1 MDEDLKIVIA
11 SQLEADEEGSAQRI
25 AAQLP
30 NIAKLI
36 NAKSSIKV
44 GIELDERGVQS
55 QVQGISKQIG
65 QITRGRNIVM
75 NVDIGT
81 DKVNEM
87 VQRLRDLKVPDSAI
101 KTFRKNIEDTK
112 MSVTDIV
119 TSFDAMQQSVTAVI
133 TGVNKAG
140 DVIRQTQGVKLIS
153 DENGE
158 IIAELSKDVVVYE
171 QHIEKLAQAEA
182 KRAEKEKKDND
193 ARIAFLEKQKQAL
206 VDIQANYTGFTSTKP
221 IMETEHLT
229 TLTEKYNAVENE
241 ITKLM
246 STTGKLGKTQQ
257 TTVQNMIAELKRLA
271 TGYQNVEY
279 VATKLRT
286 KTVKEVKNDE
296 LQKLTEYE
304 AKLES
309 TGLLTDDFKSKIGAL
324 RTQLDNAF
332 DKTSLVAYLDAFDR
346 LDGEVGSL
354 KAKLATD
361 SKANGYAD
369 SMDYIGSKIDLVEA
383 KFQALSQQ
391 PEELGARVANL
402 RELFAQFN
410 DTADNS
416 EKIRIFEELQRQL
429 SLCDGQ
435 INNINKQ
442 GRLSLIDPNLDT
454 NLQKARSDLET
465 IGRQW
470 SALKYDKGLNQQFDI
485 LRSGLNEIKDPIALK
500 NWRTEFNAFKS
511 EVKAAGK
518 NVMSLGD
525 ILKNNLSKVL
535 QWVSATTMLFRAI
548 RLLKSACKTI
558 IELDTAMVDL
568 RKVTG
573 ETEASYRKF
582 YYTANET
589 AKSLGV
595 TTQALIAQTA
605 EWARLGYTLKDAE
618 KMAENSAIFTAIS
631 PELNMEES
639 TDGLISIMKAFG
651 YEADYML
658 DGVISKINKIGN
670 EMAVSNKDLVE
681 VMTRSS
687 AAMSAANNSFEET
700 IALATAATEITRDAS
715 SVGNA
720 LKTVSMRIRA
730 IDEETEEFSSDLTEI
745 TGKVADLTKVAS
757 NGNKGISLFEPGDP
771 NTYRSTYDILKDIS
785 KIWKELTDKNR
796 ADLLEVLFGKRQ
808 GQVGSAILSNF
819 VSAEKAIEKMADAN
833 GNAMKEME
841 KVYDSLEYKLN
852 QLKETWVGVSQ
863 NLVDDRAL
871 KVAVDGL
878 TALSNIVDFLTEHL
892 GLLGTVG
899 IVAAVGYL
907 TKFRSA
913 INGVQTTIDP
923 VVKTLNGMTFDKSIG
938 SLLDYASV
946 LSSLDPI
953 QQKLAMS
960 LAGLNAEQQ
969 EQILTIM
976 SAVAATREY
985 NVATLE
991 QTLNMKAGTLVKIL
1005 NVSATDKVTIE
1016 TLKAAVANKKL
1027 LDEQFKQILMTQWQV
1042 AANNQASGSFAG
1054 LSTSLTS
1061 AGQAAGVA
1069 WKSLG
1074 IFSKIGL
1081 IVSVATTVI
1090 GVIGSISTAIK
1101 NHIEQSKKK
1110 IKELEDQ
1117 YKNLQSTISNIA
1129 NTFRNLQKSSEDI
1142 IPKFTQLAKGV
1153 DKFGKNVSL
1162 TDEEYAEFLELN
1174 NRIAEMFPEINL
1186 GMDSNGNAMLALS
1199 YGADT
1204 LTDSLLALV
1213 EAERAAANAEI
1224 AKTMPDIL
1232 ENIQETDKEY
1242 EKQISSLRK
1251 IQKEY
1256 KDVFD
1261 DIINQ
1266 SLPTSVGRFS
1276 TLEAGSAAVEK
1287 FISKAQELGM
1297 HGDVLVDDNWT
1308 TNNGYVFS
1316 VKWNYDM
1323 LDVDYIESQYK
1334 IALER
1339 YEKQINDFETRMQAK
1354 WGQLNPVVNSWLQ
1367 TDFMFQDLNDQM
1379 QEIAKTMVSGLDF
1392 SQLGLTTQDD
1402 IQAYIDDNIVEPLF
1416 LAAPTVKEAFAQII
1430 DWKEQLASGKIS
1442 QEDFTKYVKDAFN
1455 GIFVSMNPDAI
1466 DNFKQIFVNAFND
1479 MGIAGSNFDVVLDS
1493 LISEWANGLPTLTD
1507 GLNQLTY
1514 DVERFYK
1521 QSGTIKD
1528 GIASIKKAFDELNED
1543 GDVSYSALTDIR
1555 EKFADI
1561 PGIDEF
1567 ISKLAKAKGNTEAVT
1582 QAMSDMIY
1590 ALVQSKYATA
1600 DLAEADENVVA
1611 TMLDE
1616 AGVANSVEYA
1626 HYIITEAKIKNK
1638 AASYDL
1644 INATNDTLAPL
1655 LDEIKLLLG
1664 EGDAAQYAEQYLSA
1678 LRMEKILSNDTTL
1691 DETDSVEQLIEIAAG
1706 AGASA
1711 ESLREYIRLK
1721 KLVDKGTVAGF
1732 HAIEDGSYENAKFNA
1747 VNEANRIIAEIKGS
1761 LKNAFTGG
1769 SYFDFKPTDSKKT
1782 KKEVEEYLATID
1794 RFREAQEQLRRAEEK
1809 REKIESNLENSGSLE
1824 ERIRLRK
1831 ELIQAYKDEQAALHN
1846 LNEQRDAA
1854 IKEDV
1859 SKLTQRGFE
1868 IEYDPDNNQFW
1879 VKNLERI
1886 NSLTAKSKGKYDT
1899 LQEAT
1904 NAYRKETEELIKT
1917 LEEWNEKNR
1926 DGSNQWV
1933 EDELAKI
1940 AKIIEG
1946 YEDIT
1951 KAYENEIAI
1960 RDKWVSDAAEKK
1972 DTAALEK
1979 STREIV
1985 DYYKQMQQNIHE
1997 EANYYRSL
2005 GYSEDSDE
2013 VTALKTL
2020 WWDYAESIKDAKNNV
2035 IDYLTGLVEA
2045 SNDAVD
2051 EIQGVY
2057 DTFHKAADEYAQ
2069 SGGYI
2074 TVDTFQE
2081 ILALGPQYLQLLTDE
2096 NGALVMEEE
2105 AIQKIIAARVEQL
2118 ALENAMTYVER
2129 LRLAANGDSLESL
2142 NDLLYVTEE
2151 NTDATWGFV
2160 KAKLALMKAKG
2171 ELNTEQYEAALHNIE
2186 AMRVGAVNAIEGITK
2201 SVEGAGDLMKYVMDM
2216 MKSHIE
2222 QEIEEIERMKDEFA
2236 ELIDLRKKALDAAKD
2251 EADYQKDIAAKTK
2264 EMAKLQ
2270 ARIDALSLDDSRE
2283 AQAERAKLLEEM
2295 NGLQEDLNEK
2305 QADHAIDQQKE
2316 ALDKMQ
2322 KDYEET
2328 QDARIKD
2335 LEDSIS
2341 SEQKLYD
2348 MAVNHI
2354 KSNWGS
2360 LLDELT
2366 NWNYQFGSDLTVEIE
2381 SAWDKAIQ
2389 AAQNYFSYV
2398 SGNDV
2403 TGKDYVK
2410 YYESTNQG
2418 GSGSTG
2424 SGGGN
2429 KNYTV
2434 ADTKKTQD
2442 YSDLDMVHAIVA
2454 RMKEYAAAWKP
2465 GDPTGEHSKAADEAA
2480 RLPQY
2485 GVQAEFKNGSGVWE
2499 IKEDKFNPKNKGK
2512 NLYSVYHTGGIVG
2525 GGEIKANEKFALLKD
2540 KEWVLSEEMVDN
2552 LSKQMERIN
2561 VLSEAF
2567 HELPQYERSAVLPEL
2582 IKAGGSSTVN
2592 NVTNNS
2598 RPVEIHIGDTVI
2610 HGRADAG
2617 TVAAHQK
2624 ISREQVNEIAR
2635 MIGVRL

>member
-81 DKVNEM
+81 DKVDEM
-87 VQRLRDLKVPDSAI
+87 TQRLKELKVPDSAI

-140 DVIRQTQGVKLIS
+140 DVIRQTQGVKLVS

-158 IIAELSKDVVVYE
+158 IMAELSKDVVVYE
-171 QHIEKLAQAEA
+171 QHIEKLAQTEA
-182 KRAEKEKKDND
+182 KRAEKEKRDND

-206 VDIQANYTGFTSTKP
+206 ADIQANYTGFTSTKP
-221 IMETEHLT
+221 ITEAEHLT

-246 STTGKLGKTQQ
+246 LTTGKLGKAQQ

-271 TGYQNVEY
+271 NGYQNVEY

-324 RTQLDNAF
+324 RTQLDDAF

-346 LDGEVGSL
+346 LDGEVGLL

-369 SMDYIGSKIDLVEA
+369 SMDFIGSKIDLVEA

-391 PEELGARVANL
+391 PERLGARVANL

-416 EKIRIFEELQRQL
+416 EKIRIFEELQNQL

-442 GRLSLIDPNLDT
+442 GGLSLIDPNLDT

-485 LRSGLNEIKDPIALK
+485 LRAGLNEIKDPVALK
-500 NWRTEFNAFKS
+500 SWRTEFNAFKS

-568 RKVTG
+568 RKVTD

-863 NLVDDRAL
+863 NLADDRAL

-892 GLLGTVG
+892 GLLGTIG
-899 IVAAVGYL
+899 VAGTVLGFMKLKQSVDATNAAIQPALQSLAGVNYEKNAV
-907 TKFRSA
+907 S
-913 INGVQTTIDP
+913 
-923 VVKTLNGMTFDKSIG
+923 VVK
-938 SLLDYASV
+938 YASA

-953 QQKLAMS
+953 QQSLVMS
-960 LAGLNAEQQ
+960 TKGLNAEQQ
-969 EQILTIM
+969 KQVLNMMAAITAIQQMTVEEFHQATGAELNAAAGSMMTAELIRAALANGTLTE
-976 SAVAATREY
+976 AALA
-985 NVATLE
+985 NVVATKT
-991 QTLNMKAGTLVKIL
+991 QTAAMAGLGVTAKTTTATVKAAGAAMMATPMGWITFLISVIPLAVTGISKLYDWLVVTAEEAYESAEEMRSSYEEVEKEIEDLNGELQTSKTRISELQKLSDNGTITLVEQEELERLKQSNAEL
-1005 NVSATDKVTIE
+1005 E
-1016 TLKAAVANKKL
+1016 TTLARKREIAALDAAEANKEYVNSYNKTTQSSNQQDVLLAESDAIWKANKDL
-1027 LDEQFKQILMTQWQV
+1027 LDRYQKYLAFPTEGIISDEELQRASELYNRLEEI
-1042 AANNQASGSFAG
+1042 NQAISSGFYHGELLNEELSVSEAVEQRVNTYNELDQLQKSGVELSQAQKDLLESSRDDLRNMAENLDTNFLQKYIGEDANTEEWQRLLDLINKTIYATEYYNEKLNELPRSCYQTMERLGKEAG
-1054 LSTSLTS
+1054 LSAEKVNELAKQYPELTNWMNESGKTAEDVAAHFNALSVAEEDVGDQTGKTATALTDAITKLEALSGNVDTISKALGEFADDGIVSIDTLNGMSDELKNLSTFEEFANTLSNSASTMDEVQEACNRLAEEYINTSNILDGVNEETAQVIEGHLSEMGVINAHEIVQARLNAVKLEALLASQNLTDAEWDS
-1061 AGQAAGVA
+1061 VEVQNTLTGSTEATIIALQQLRTAEYNAELANTDFSKASQTTIEDLLTQAKAAGVA
-1069 WKSLG
+1069 TEYINAL
-1074 IFSKIGL
+1074 SKALAFKKRFEEGK
-1081 IVSVATTVI
+1081 ATPYEV
-1090 GVIGSISTAIK
+1090 
-1101 NHIEQSKKK
+1101 NHYEEILEGYKKQA
-1110 IKELEDQ
+1110 EA
-1117 YKNLQSTISNIA
+1117 NIA
-1129 NTFRNLQKSSEDI
+1129 DINVTIPRVQVARPKS
-1142 IPKFTQLAKGV
+1142 
-1153 DKFGKNVSL
+1153 
-1162 TDEEYAEFLELN
+1162 
-1174 NRIAEMFPEINL
+1174 
-1186 GMDSNGNAMLALS
+1186 
-1199 YGADT
+1199 
-1204 LTDSLLALV
+1204 
-1213 EAERAAANAEI
+1213 
-1224 AKTMPDIL
+1224 
-1232 ENIQETDKEY
+1232 
-1242 EKQISSLRK
+1242 
-1251 IQKEY
+1251 
-1256 KDVFD
+1256 
-1261 DIINQ
+1261 
-1266 SLPTSVGRFS
+1266 
-1276 TLEAGSAAVEK
+1276 GSG
-1287 FISKAQELGM
+1287 SK
-1297 HGDVLVDDNWT
+1297 
-1308 TNNGYVFS
+1308 S
-1316 VKWNYDM
+1316 
-1323 LDVDYIESQYK
+1323 
-1334 IALER
+1334 
-1339 YEKQINDFETRMQAK
+1339 
-1354 WGQLNPVVNSWLQ
+1354 
-1367 TDFMFQDLNDQM
+1367 
-1379 QEIAKTMVSGLDF
+1379 
-1392 SQLGLTTQDD
+1392 
-1402 IQAYIDDNIVEPLF
+1402 
-1416 LAAPTVKEAFAQII
+1416 
-1430 DWKEQLASGKIS
+1430 
-1442 QEDFTKYVKDAFN
+1442 
-1455 GIFVSMNPDAI
+1455 
-1466 DNFKQIFVNAFND
+1466 
-1479 MGIAGSNFDVVLDS
+1479 
-1493 LISEWANGLPTLTD
+1493 
-1507 GLNQLTY
+1507 
-1514 DVERFYK
+1514 
-1521 QSGTIKD
+1521 
-1528 GIASIKKAFDELNED
+1528 
-1543 GDVSYSALTDIR
+1543 
-1555 EKFADI
+1555 
-1561 PGIDEF
+1561 
-1567 ISKLAKAKGNTEAVT
+1567 
-1582 QAMSDMIY
+1582 
-1590 ALVQSKYATA
+1590 
-1600 DLAEADENVVA
+1600 
-1611 TMLDE
+1611 
-1616 AGVANSVEYA
+1616 
-1626 HYIITEAKIKNK
+1626 
-1638 AASYDL
+1638 
-1644 INATNDTLAPL
+1644 
-1655 LDEIKLLLG
+1655 
-1664 EGDAAQYAEQYLSA
+1664 
-1678 LRMEKILSNDTTL
+1678 
-1691 DETDSVEQLIEIAAG
+1691 
-1706 AGASA
+1706 
-1711 ESLREYIRLK
+1711 
-1721 KLVDKGTVAGF
+1721 
-1732 HAIEDGSYENAKFNA
+1732 
-1747 VNEANRIIAEIKGS
+1747 
-1761 LKNAFTGG
+1761 
-1769 SYFDFKPTDSKKT
+1769 

-1809 REKIESNLENSGSLE
+1809 REKIESSLENSGSLE

-1960 RDKWVSDAAEKK
+1960 RDKWVSNAAEKK
-1972 DTAALEK
+1972 DTAALEQ

-1985 DYYKQMQQNIHE
+1985 GYYQQMQQNIHE
-1997 EANYYRSL
+1997 EANYYRSR

-2105 AIQKIIAARVEQL
+2105 AIQNIIAARVEQL

-2216 MKSHIE
+2216 MKSHVE
-2222 QEIEEIERMKDEFA
+2222 QEIEGIERMKDEFA
-2236 ELIDLRKKALDAAKD
+2236 ELIDLRKQALDAAKD

-2328 QDARIKD
+2328 QDARIKN

-2348 MAVNHI
+2348 MAVAHI

-2366 NWNYQFGSDLTVEIE
+2366 DWNYQFGSDLTMEIE

-2418 GSGSTG
+2418 GSGSSG
-2424 SGGGN
+2424 SSGGN

-2561 VLSEAF
+2561 TLSEAF
-2567 HELPQYERSAVLPEL
+2567 HELPQYERLAVLPEL

>member
-81 DKVNEM
+81 DKVDEM
-87 VQRLRDLKVPDSAI
+87 AQRLKELKVPDSAI

-140 DVIRQTQGVKLIS
+140 DVIRQTQGVKLVS

-158 IIAELSKDVVVYE
+158 IMAELSKDVVVYE
-171 QHIEKLAQAEA
+171 QHIEKLAQTEA
-182 KRAEKEKKDND
+182 KRAEKEKRDND
-193 ARIAFLEKQKQAL
+193 ARIAFLEEQKQAL
-206 VDIQANYTGFTSTKP
+206 ADIQAIYTGSTSVKP
-221 IMETEHLT
+221 IKDDGHLSDLSAKYQEIENRIT
-229 TLTEKYNAVENE
+229 NLTA
-241 ITKLM
+241 
-246 STTGKLGKTQQ
+246 TTGALDKVQR
-257 TTVQNMIAELKRLA
+257 TTIEGAISELKRLVKE
-271 TGYQNVEY
+271 YQNVEY
-279 VATKLRT
+279 VATSLRT
-286 KTVKEVKNDE
+286 KSVAEVNNDKKHE
-296 LQKLTEYE
+296 LEQYE
-304 AKLES
+304 LRLKSL
-309 TGLLTDDFKSKIGAL
+309 GLLTEDFQTKIEGL
-324 RTQLDNAF
+324 RTQLSTAF
-332 DKTSLVAYLDAFDR
+332 SRDSLVAYLDSFDR
-346 LDGEVGSL
+346 LSGEVDAFKEKMDIS
-354 KAKLATD
+354 ALAEKNT
-361 SKANGYAD
+361 AD
-369 SMDYIGSKIDLVEA
+369 MGRIETSIDLLNM
-383 KFQALSQQ
+383 KFDTLSSA
-391 PEELGARVANL
+391 PEELGKRITNL
-402 RELFAQFN
+402 RVLFQQFFATDDAAQKNQIFKQLNDELSTCKGHVN
-410 DTADNS
+410 DL
-416 EKIRIFEELQRQL
+416 IQM
-429 SLCDGQ
+429 
-435 INNINKQ
+435 
-442 GRLSLIDPNLDT
+442 GRMTLIDPNLDT
-454 NLQKARSDLET
+454 NLQKAKADLET
-465 IGRQW
+465 VGRQW
-470 SALKYDKGLNQQFDI
+470 SALKKDEGLNHQFDI

-568 RKVTG
+568 RKVTD

-863 NLVDDRAL
+863 NLADDRAL

-892 GLLGTVG
+892 GLLGTIG
-899 IVAAVGYL
+899 VAGTVLGFMKLKQSVDATNAAIQPALQSLAGVNYEKNAV
-907 TKFRSA
+907 S
-913 INGVQTTIDP
+913 
-923 VVKTLNGMTFDKSIG
+923 VVK
-938 SLLDYASV
+938 YASA

-953 QQKLAMS
+953 QQSLVMS
-960 LAGLNAEQQ
+960 TKGLNAEQQ
-969 EQILTIM
+969 KQVLNMMAAITAIQQMTVEEFHQATGAELNAAAGSMMTAELIRAALANGTLTE
-976 SAVAATREY
+976 AALA
-985 NVATLE
+985 NVVATKT
-991 QTLNMKAGTLVKIL
+991 QTAAMAGLGVTAKTTTATVKAAGAAMMATPMGWITFLISVIPLAVTGISKLYDWLVVTAEEAYESAEEMRSSYEEVEKEIEDLNGELQTSKTRISELQKLSDNGTITLVEQEELERLKRSNAEL
-1005 NVSATDKVTIE
+1005 E
-1016 TLKAAVANKKL
+1016 TTLARKKEIAALDAAEANKEYVNSYNKTTQDSNQQDVLLAESDVIWESNKDLLNRYQEYLAFPTEGIISDEELQRASELSNRLEEINQAISSGFYQGELLNEELSVSEAVEQRVNTYNELAQLQESGVELSQAQKDLLESSRADLRNMAEKLDTDFLQKYIGEDANTEEWQRL
-1027 LDEQFKQILMTQWQV
+1027 LDLINKTIY
-1042 AANNQASGSFAG
+1042 ASEYFNERLNELPKSCYQTMERLGKEAG
-1054 LSTSLTS
+1054 LS
-1061 AGQAAGVA
+1061 AEKV
-1069 WKSLG
+1069 
-1074 IFSKIGL
+1074 
-1081 IVSVATTVI
+1081 
-1090 GVIGSISTAIK
+1090 
-1101 NHIEQSKKK
+1101 NE
-1110 IKELEDQ
+1110 
-1117 YKNLQSTISNIA
+1117 
-1129 NTFRNLQKSSEDI
+1129 
-1142 IPKFTQLAKGV
+1142 LAKQYPELTNWMNES
-1153 DKFGKNVSL
+1153 GK
-1162 TDEEYAEFLELN
+1162 TAEDVAAHFNALS
-1174 NRIAEMFPEINL
+1174 IAE
-1186 GMDSNGNAMLALS
+1186 GNASDSTSQLS
-1199 YGADT
+1199 Y
-1204 LTDSLLALV
+1204 
-1213 EAERAAANAEI
+1213 
-1224 AKTMPDIL
+1224 
-1232 ENIQETDKEY
+1232 
-1242 EKQISSLRK
+1242 
-1251 IQKEY
+1251 
-1256 KDVFD
+1256 
-1261 DIINQ
+1261 
-1266 SLPTSVGRFS
+1266 
-1276 TLEAGSAAVEK
+1276 
-1287 FISKAQELGM
+1287 
-1297 HGDVLVDDNWT
+1297 
-1308 TNNGYVFS
+1308 
-1316 VKWNYDM
+1316 
-1323 LDVDYIESQYK
+1323 
-1334 IALER
+1334 
-1339 YEKQINDFETRMQAK
+1339 
-1354 WGQLNPVVNSWLQ
+1354 
-1367 TDFMFQDLNDQM
+1367 
-1379 QEIAKTMVSGLDF
+1379 
-1392 SQLGLTTQDD
+1392 
-1402 IQAYIDDNIVEPLF
+1402 
-1416 LAAPTVKEAFAQII
+1416 
-1430 DWKEQLASGKIS
+1430 
-1442 QEDFTKYVKDAFN
+1442 DA
-1455 GIFVSMNPDAI
+1455 
-1466 DNFKQIFVNAFND
+1466 
-1479 MGIAGSNFDVVLDS
+1479 
-1493 LISEWANGLPTLTD
+1493 
-1507 GLNQLTY
+1507 
-1514 DVERFYK
+1514 ERFYK
-1521 QSGTIKD
+1521 QSDTIKD
-1528 GIASIKKAFDELNED
+1528 SISAIKKAFDELNED

-1567 ISKLAKAKGNTEAVT
+1567 IGKLAKAKGNTEAVT

-1721 KLVDKGTVAGF
+1721 KLVDRGTVAGF

-1985 DYYKQMQQNIHE
+1985 GYYKQMQQNIHE

-2105 AIQKIIAARVEQL
+2105 TIQKIIAARVEQL

-2222 QEIEEIERMKDEFA
+2222 QEIEGIERMKDEFA

-2366 NWNYQFGSDLTVEIE
+2366 DWNYQFGSDLTVEIE

-2418 GSGSTG
+2418 SSGGSG

-2499 IKEDKFNPKNKGK
+2499 IKDDKFNPKNKGK

-2525 GGEIKANEKFALLKD
+2525 GGEIKANEKFTLLKD

-2561 VLSEAF
+2561 TLSEAF

-2610 HGRADAG
+2610 HGRADNS
-2617 TVAAHQK
+2617 TVAQHQK
-2624 ISREQVNEIAR
+2624 VTLDMVNEIAR
-2635 MIGVRL
+2635 ILRIR

>member
-81 DKVNEM
+81 DKVDEM
-87 VQRLRDLKVPDSAI
+87 AQRLKELKVPDSAI

-140 DVIRQTQGVKLIS
+140 DVIRQTQGVKLVS

-158 IIAELSKDVVVYE
+158 IMAELSKDVVVYE
-171 QHIEKLAQAEA
+171 QHIEKLAQTEA
-182 KRAEKEKKDND
+182 KRAEKEKRDND
-193 ARIAFLEKQKQAL
+193 ARIAFLEEQKQAL
-206 VDIQANYTGFTSTKP
+206 ADIQAIYTGSTSVKP
-221 IMETEHLT
+221 IKDDGHLSDLSAKYQEIENRIT
-229 TLTEKYNAVENE
+229 NLTA
-241 ITKLM
+241 
-246 STTGKLGKTQQ
+246 TTGALDKVQR
-257 TTVQNMIAELKRLA
+257 TTIEGAISELKRLVKE
-271 TGYQNVEY
+271 YQNVEY
-279 VATKLRT
+279 VATSLRT
-286 KTVKEVKNDE
+286 KSVAEVNNDKKHE
-296 LQKLTEYE
+296 LEQYE
-304 AKLES
+304 LRLKSL
-309 TGLLTDDFKSKIGAL
+309 GLLTEDFQTKIEGL
-324 RTQLDNAF
+324 RTQLSTAF
-332 DKTSLVAYLDAFDR
+332 SRDSLVAYLDSFDR
-346 LDGEVGSL
+346 LSGEVDAFKEKMDIS
-354 KAKLATD
+354 ALAEKNT
-361 SKANGYAD
+361 AD
-369 SMDYIGSKIDLVEA
+369 MGRIETSIDLLNM
-383 KFQALSQQ
+383 KFDTLSSA
-391 PEELGARVANL
+391 PEELGKRITNL
-402 RELFAQFN
+402 RVLFQQFFATDDAAQKNQIFKQLNDELSTCKGHVN
-410 DTADNS
+410 DL
-416 EKIRIFEELQRQL
+416 IQM
-429 SLCDGQ
+429 
-435 INNINKQ
+435 
-442 GRLSLIDPNLDT
+442 GRMTLIDPNLDT
-454 NLQKARSDLET
+454 NLQKAKADLET
-465 IGRQW
+465 VGRQW
-470 SALKYDKGLNQQFDI
+470 SALKKDEGLNHQFDI

-568 RKVTG
+568 RKVTD

-863 NLVDDRAL
+863 NLADDRAL

-892 GLLGTVG
+892 GLLGTIG
-899 IVAAVGYL
+899 VAGTVLGFMKLKQSVDATNAAIQPALQSLAGVNYEKNAV
-907 TKFRSA
+907 S
-913 INGVQTTIDP
+913 
-923 VVKTLNGMTFDKSIG
+923 VVK
-938 SLLDYASV
+938 YASA

-953 QQKLAMS
+953 QQSLVMS
-960 LAGLNAEQQ
+960 TKGLNAEQQ
-969 EQILTIM
+969 KQVLNMMAAITAIQQMTVEEFHQATGAELNAAAGSMMTAELIRAALANGTLTE
-976 SAVAATREY
+976 AALA
-985 NVATLE
+985 NVVATKT
-991 QTLNMKAGTLVKIL
+991 QTAAMAGLGVTAKTTTATVKAAGAAMMATPMGWITFLISVIPLAVTGISKLYDWLVVTAEEAYESAEEMRSSYEEVEKEIEDLNGELQTSKTRISELQKLSDNGTITLVEQEELERLKRSNAEL
-1005 NVSATDKVTIE
+1005 E
-1016 TLKAAVANKKL
+1016 TTLARKKEIAALDAAEANKEYVNSYNKTTQDSNQQDVLLAESDVIWESNKDLLNRYQEYLAFPTEGIISDEELQRASELSNRLEEINQAISSGFYQGELLNEELSVSEAVEQRVNTYNELAQLQESGVELSQAQKDLLESSRADLRNMAEKLDTDFLQKYIGEDANTEEWQRL
-1027 LDEQFKQILMTQWQV
+1027 LDLINKTIY
-1042 AANNQASGSFAG
+1042 ASEYFNERLNELPKSCYQTMERLGKEAG
-1054 LSTSLTS
+1054 LS
-1061 AGQAAGVA
+1061 AEKV
-1069 WKSLG
+1069 
-1074 IFSKIGL
+1074 
-1081 IVSVATTVI
+1081 
-1090 GVIGSISTAIK
+1090 
-1101 NHIEQSKKK
+1101 NE
-1110 IKELEDQ
+1110 
-1117 YKNLQSTISNIA
+1117 
-1129 NTFRNLQKSSEDI
+1129 
-1142 IPKFTQLAKGV
+1142 LAKQYPELTNWMNES
-1153 DKFGKNVSL
+1153 GK
-1162 TDEEYAEFLELN
+1162 TAEDVAAHFNALS
-1174 NRIAEMFPEINL
+1174 IAE
-1186 GMDSNGNAMLALS
+1186 GNASDSTSQLS
-1199 YGADT
+1199 Y
-1204 LTDSLLALV
+1204 
-1213 EAERAAANAEI
+1213 
-1224 AKTMPDIL
+1224 
-1232 ENIQETDKEY
+1232 
-1242 EKQISSLRK
+1242 
-1251 IQKEY
+1251 
-1256 KDVFD
+1256 
-1261 DIINQ
+1261 
-1266 SLPTSVGRFS
+1266 
-1276 TLEAGSAAVEK
+1276 
-1287 FISKAQELGM
+1287 
-1297 HGDVLVDDNWT
+1297 
-1308 TNNGYVFS
+1308 
-1316 VKWNYDM
+1316 
-1323 LDVDYIESQYK
+1323 
-1334 IALER
+1334 
-1339 YEKQINDFETRMQAK
+1339 
-1354 WGQLNPVVNSWLQ
+1354 
-1367 TDFMFQDLNDQM
+1367 
-1379 QEIAKTMVSGLDF
+1379 
-1392 SQLGLTTQDD
+1392 
-1402 IQAYIDDNIVEPLF
+1402 
-1416 LAAPTVKEAFAQII
+1416 
-1430 DWKEQLASGKIS
+1430 
-1442 QEDFTKYVKDAFN
+1442 DA
-1455 GIFVSMNPDAI
+1455 
-1466 DNFKQIFVNAFND
+1466 
-1479 MGIAGSNFDVVLDS
+1479 
-1493 LISEWANGLPTLTD
+1493 
-1507 GLNQLTY
+1507 
-1514 DVERFYK
+1514 ERFYK
-1521 QSGTIKD
+1521 QSDTIKD
-1528 GIASIKKAFDELNED
+1528 SISAIKKAFDELNED

-1567 ISKLAKAKGNTEAVT
+1567 IGKLAKAKGNTEAVT

-1721 KLVDKGTVAGF
+1721 KLVDRGTVAGF

-1985 DYYKQMQQNIHE
+1985 GYYKQMQQNIHE

-2020 WWDYAESIKDAKNNV
+2020 WWDYAESIKDAKNSV

-2105 AIQKIIAARVEQL
+2105 TIQKIIAARVEQL

-2222 QEIEEIERMKDEFA
+2222 QEIEGIERMKDEFA

-2366 NWNYQFGSDLTVEIE
+2366 DWNYQFGSDLTVEIE

-2418 GSGSTG
+2418 SSGGSG

-2499 IKEDKFNPKNKGK
+2499 IKDDKFNPKNKGK

-2525 GGEIKANEKFALLKD
+2525 GGEIKANEKFTLLKD

-2561 VLSEAF
+2561 TLSEAF

-2610 HGRADAG
+2610 HGRADNS
-2617 TVAAHQK
+2617 TVAQHQK
-2624 ISREQVNEIAR
+2624 VTLDMVNEIAR
-2635 MIGVRL
+2635 ILRIR

>member
-485 LRSGLNEIKDPIALK
+485 LRAGLNEIKDPIALK

-582 YYTANET
+582 YYTANDT

-605 EWARLGYTLKDAE
+605 EWARLGYTLKDAS

-863 NLVDDRAL
+863 NLADDRAL

-892 GLLGTVG
+892 GLLGTIG
-899 IVAAVGYL
+899 VAGTVLGFMKLKQSVDATNAAIQPALQSLAGVNYEKNAVG
-907 TKFRSA
+907 
-913 INGVQTTIDP
+913 
-923 VVKTLNGMTFDKSIG
+923 VVK
-938 SLLDYASV
+938 YASA

-953 QQKLAMS
+953 QQSLVMS
-960 LAGLNAEQQ
+960 TKGLNAEQQ
-969 EQILTIM
+969 KQVLNMMAAITAIQQMTVEEFHQATGAELNAAAGSMMTAELIRAALANGTLREAALANVVATKTQTAAMAGLGVTAETTTATVKAAGAAMMATPMGWITFLISVIPLAVTGISKLYDWLVVTAEEAYEPAEEMRSSYEEVEKEIEDLNSEFQTSKTRISELQKLSDNGTITLVEQEELERLKRSNAELETTLARKKEIAALDAAEANKEYVNSYNKTTQGSNQQDVLLAESDAIWKANKDLLNRYQEYLAFPTEGIISDEEFQRASELSNRLEEINQAISSGFYQGELLNEELSISEAVEQRVNTYNELAQLQESGVELSQAQKDLLESSRVDLINMAEKLDTDFLQKYIGEDANTEEWQRLLDLINKTIYASEYFNERLNELPKSCYQTMERLGKEAGLSAEKVNELANQYPELAKWM
-976 SAVAATREY
+976 SDSGKTAEDVAAHFNALSVAGEDVGDQTGKTATALTTAITKLEALSG
-985 NVATLE
+985 NVDTISKALGE
-991 QTLNMKAGTLVKIL
+991 FADDGIVSIDTLNGMSDELKNLSTFEEFANIL
-1005 NVSATDKVTIE
+1005 SNSASSMDEVQEACNRLAEEYINTSGILDGVNEETAQVIE
-1016 TLKAAVANKKL
+1016 GHLSEMGVINAHEIVQARLNALKWEAKLAEEGLNAATWAEIEAHLKAAGAEATEIKQLRELKTVQYNAEIATTNFTTATSSQIGALISQAN
-1027 LDEQFKQILMTQWQV
+1027 
-1042 AANNQASGSFAG
+1042 
-1054 LSTSLTS
+1054 
-1061 AGQAAGVA
+1061 AAGVA
-1069 WKSLG
+1069 AEKIAYLGRVQALIAAKEGGTLDKYLTELYGRDAAMMYSTESGFQSL
-1074 IFSKIGL
+1074 IDSYVKKAQVDL
-1081 IVSVATTVI
+1081 SDVNVTVPEI
-1090 GVIGSISTAIK
+1090 KVEVPTGSSG
-1101 NHIEQSKKK
+1101 SKKK
-1110 IKELEDQ
+1110 ID
-1117 YKNLQSTISNIA
+1117 
-1129 NTFRNLQKSSEDI
+1129 
-1142 IPKFTQLAKGV
+1142 
-1153 DKFGKNVSL
+1153 
-1162 TDEEYAEFLELN
+1162 
-1174 NRIAEMFPEINL
+1174 
-1186 GMDSNGNAMLALS
+1186 
-1199 YGADT
+1199 
-1204 LTDSLLALV
+1204 
-1213 EAERAAANAEI
+1213 
-1224 AKTMPDIL
+1224 
-1232 ENIQETDKEY
+1232 
-1242 EKQISSLRK
+1242 
-1251 IQKEY
+1251 
-1256 KDVFD
+1256 
-1261 DIINQ
+1261 
-1266 SLPTSVGRFS
+1266 
-1276 TLEAGSAAVEK
+1276 
-1287 FISKAQELGM
+1287 
-1297 HGDVLVDDNWT
+1297 
-1308 TNNGYVFS
+1308 
-1316 VKWNYDM
+1316 
-1323 LDVDYIESQYK
+1323 
-1334 IALER
+1334 
-1339 YEKQINDFETRMQAK
+1339 
-1354 WGQLNPVVNSWLQ
+1354 
-1367 TDFMFQDLNDQM
+1367 
-1379 QEIAKTMVSGLDF
+1379 
-1392 SQLGLTTQDD
+1392 
-1402 IQAYIDDNIVEPLF
+1402 
-1416 LAAPTVKEAFAQII
+1416 
-1430 DWKEQLASGKIS
+1430 
-1442 QEDFTKYVKDAFN
+1442 
-1455 GIFVSMNPDAI
+1455 
-1466 DNFKQIFVNAFND
+1466 
-1479 MGIAGSNFDVVLDS
+1479 
-1493 LISEWANGLPTLTD
+1493 
-1507 GLNQLTY
+1507 
-1514 DVERFYK
+1514 
-1521 QSGTIKD
+1521 
-1528 GIASIKKAFDELNED
+1528 
-1543 GDVSYSALTDIR
+1543 
-1555 EKFADI
+1555 
-1561 PGIDEF
+1561 
-1567 ISKLAKAKGNTEAVT
+1567 
-1582 QAMSDMIY
+1582 
-1590 ALVQSKYATA
+1590 
-1600 DLAEADENVVA
+1600 
-1611 TMLDE
+1611 
-1616 AGVANSVEYA
+1616 
-1626 HYIITEAKIKNK
+1626 
-1638 AASYDL
+1638 
-1644 INATNDTLAPL
+1644 
-1655 LDEIKLLLG
+1655 
-1664 EGDAAQYAEQYLSA
+1664 
-1678 LRMEKILSNDTTL
+1678 
-1691 DETDSVEQLIEIAAG
+1691 
-1706 AGASA
+1706 
-1711 ESLREYIRLK
+1711 
-1721 KLVDKGTVAGF
+1721 
-1732 HAIEDGSYENAKFNA
+1732 
-1747 VNEANRIIAEIKGS
+1747 
-1761 LKNAFTGG
+1761 
-1769 SYFDFKPTDSKKT
+1769 
-1782 KKEVEEYLATID
+1782 EYLATID

-1985 DYYKQMQQNIHE
+1985 GYYKQMQQNIHE

-2142 NDLLYVTEE
+2142 NDLLFVTEE

-2222 QEIEEIERMKDEFA
+2222 QEIEGIERMKDEFA
-2236 ELIDLRKKALDAAKD
+2236 ELIDLRKKALDTAKD

-2348 MAVNHI
+2348 MAVAHI

-2366 NWNYQFGSDLTVEIE
+2366 DWNYQFGSDLTVEIE

-2418 GSGSTG
+2418 SSGGSG

-2434 ADTKKTQD
+2434 ADTNKTQD

-2512 NLYSVYHTGGIVG
+2512 NLYSVYSVYHTGGIVG

-2561 VLSEAF
+2561 TLSEAF

-2610 HGRADAG
+2610 HGRADNS
-2617 TVAAHQK
+2617 TVAQHQK
-2624 ISREQVNEIAR
+2624 VTLDMVNEIAR
-2635 MIGVRL
+2635 ILRIR

>member
-81 DKVNEM
+81 DKVDEM
-87 VQRLRDLKVPDSAI
+87 AQRLKELKVPDSAI

-140 DVIRQTQGVKLIS
+140 DVIRQTQGVKLVS

-158 IIAELSKDVVVYE
+158 IMAELSKDVVVYE
-171 QHIEKLAQAEA
+171 QHIEKLAQTEA
-182 KRAEKEKKDND
+182 KRAEKEKRDND
-193 ARIAFLEKQKQAL
+193 ARIAFLEEQKQAL
-206 VDIQANYTGFTSTKP
+206 ADIQAIYTGSTSVKP
-221 IMETEHLT
+221 IKDDGHLSDLSAKYQEIENRIT
-229 TLTEKYNAVENE
+229 NLTA
-241 ITKLM
+241 
-246 STTGKLGKTQQ
+246 TTGALDKVQR
-257 TTVQNMIAELKRLA
+257 TTIEGAISELKRLVKE
-271 TGYQNVEY
+271 YQNVEY
-279 VATKLRT
+279 VATSLRT
-286 KTVKEVKNDE
+286 KSVAEVNNDKKHE
-296 LQKLTEYE
+296 LEQYE
-304 AKLES
+304 LRLKSL
-309 TGLLTDDFKSKIGAL
+309 GLLTEDFQTKIEGL
-324 RTQLDNAF
+324 RTQLSTAF
-332 DKTSLVAYLDAFDR
+332 SRDSLVAYLDSFDR
-346 LDGEVGSL
+346 LSGEVDAFKEKMDIS
-354 KAKLATD
+354 ALAEKNT
-361 SKANGYAD
+361 AD
-369 SMDYIGSKIDLVEA
+369 MGRIETSIDLLNM
-383 KFQALSQQ
+383 KFDTLSSA
-391 PEELGARVANL
+391 PEELGKRITNL
-402 RELFAQFN
+402 RVLFQQFFATDDAAQKNQIFKQLNDELSTCKGHVN
-410 DTADNS
+410 DL
-416 EKIRIFEELQRQL
+416 IQM
-429 SLCDGQ
+429 
-435 INNINKQ
+435 
-442 GRLSLIDPNLDT
+442 GRMTLIDPNLDT
-454 NLQKARSDLET
+454 NLQKAKADLET
-465 IGRQW
+465 VGRQW
-470 SALKYDKGLNQQFDI
+470 SALKKDEGLNHQFDI

-568 RKVTG
+568 RKVTD

-863 NLVDDRAL
+863 NLADDRAL

-892 GLLGTVG
+892 GLLGTIG
-899 IVAAVGYL
+899 VAGTVLGFMKLKQSVDATNAAIQPALQSLAGVNYEKNAV
-907 TKFRSA
+907 S
-913 INGVQTTIDP
+913 
-923 VVKTLNGMTFDKSIG
+923 VVK
-938 SLLDYASV
+938 YASA

-953 QQKLAMS
+953 QQSLVMS
-960 LAGLNAEQQ
+960 TKGLNAEQQ
-969 EQILTIM
+969 KQVLNMMAAITAIQQMTVEEFHQATGAELNAAAGSMMTAELIRAALANGTLTE
-976 SAVAATREY
+976 AALA
-985 NVATLE
+985 NVVATKT
-991 QTLNMKAGTLVKIL
+991 QTAAMAGLGVTAKTTTATVKAAGAAMMATPMGWITFLISVIPLAVTGISKLYDWLVVTAEEAYESAEEMRSSYEEVEKEIEDLNGELQTSKTRISELQKLSDNGTITLVEQEELERLKRSNAEL
-1005 NVSATDKVTIE
+1005 E
-1016 TLKAAVANKKL
+1016 TTLARKKEIAALDAAEANKEYVNSYNKTTQDSNQQDVLLAESDVIWESNKDLLNRYQEYLAFPTEGIISDEELQRASELSNRLEEINQAISSGFYQGELLNEELSVSEAVEQRVNTYNELAQLQESGVELSQAQKDLLESSRADLRNMAEKLDTDFLQKYIGEDANTEEWQRL
-1027 LDEQFKQILMTQWQV
+1027 LDLINKTIY
-1042 AANNQASGSFAG
+1042 ASEYFNERLNELPKSCYQTMERLGKEAG
-1054 LSTSLTS
+1054 LS
-1061 AGQAAGVA
+1061 AEKV
-1069 WKSLG
+1069 
-1074 IFSKIGL
+1074 
-1081 IVSVATTVI
+1081 
-1090 GVIGSISTAIK
+1090 
-1101 NHIEQSKKK
+1101 NE
-1110 IKELEDQ
+1110 
-1117 YKNLQSTISNIA
+1117 
-1129 NTFRNLQKSSEDI
+1129 
-1142 IPKFTQLAKGV
+1142 LAKQYPELTNWMNES
-1153 DKFGKNVSL
+1153 GK
-1162 TDEEYAEFLELN
+1162 TAEDVAAHFNALS
-1174 NRIAEMFPEINL
+1174 IAE
-1186 GMDSNGNAMLALS
+1186 GNASDSTSQLS
-1199 YGADT
+1199 Y
-1204 LTDSLLALV
+1204 
-1213 EAERAAANAEI
+1213 
-1224 AKTMPDIL
+1224 
-1232 ENIQETDKEY
+1232 
-1242 EKQISSLRK
+1242 
-1251 IQKEY
+1251 
-1256 KDVFD
+1256 
-1261 DIINQ
+1261 
-1266 SLPTSVGRFS
+1266 
-1276 TLEAGSAAVEK
+1276 
-1287 FISKAQELGM
+1287 
-1297 HGDVLVDDNWT
+1297 
-1308 TNNGYVFS
+1308 
-1316 VKWNYDM
+1316 
-1323 LDVDYIESQYK
+1323 
-1334 IALER
+1334 
-1339 YEKQINDFETRMQAK
+1339 
-1354 WGQLNPVVNSWLQ
+1354 
-1367 TDFMFQDLNDQM
+1367 
-1379 QEIAKTMVSGLDF
+1379 
-1392 SQLGLTTQDD
+1392 
-1402 IQAYIDDNIVEPLF
+1402 
-1416 LAAPTVKEAFAQII
+1416 
-1430 DWKEQLASGKIS
+1430 
-1442 QEDFTKYVKDAFN
+1442 DA
-1455 GIFVSMNPDAI
+1455 
-1466 DNFKQIFVNAFND
+1466 
-1479 MGIAGSNFDVVLDS
+1479 
-1493 LISEWANGLPTLTD
+1493 
-1507 GLNQLTY
+1507 
-1514 DVERFYK
+1514 ERFYK
-1521 QSGTIKD
+1521 QSDTIKD
-1528 GIASIKKAFDELNED
+1528 SISAIKKAFDELNED

-1567 ISKLAKAKGNTEAVT
+1567 IGKLAKAKGNTEAVT

-1721 KLVDKGTVAGF
+1721 KLVDRGTVAGF

-1985 DYYKQMQQNIHE
+1985 GYYKQMQQNIHE

-2005 GYSEDSDE
+2005 GYSEDGDE

-2105 AIQKIIAARVEQL
+2105 TIQKIIAARVEQL

-2222 QEIEEIERMKDEFA
+2222 QEIEGIERMKDEFA

-2366 NWNYQFGSDLTVEIE
+2366 DWNYQFGSDLTVEIE

-2418 GSGSTG
+2418 SSGGSG

-2499 IKEDKFNPKNKGK
+2499 IKDDKFNPKNKGK

-2525 GGEIKANEKFALLKD
+2525 GGEIKANEKFTLLKD

-2561 VLSEAF
+2561 TLSEAF

-2610 HGRADAG
+2610 HGRADNS
-2617 TVAAHQK
+2617 TVAQHQK
-2624 ISREQVNEIAR
+2624 VTLDMVNEIAR
-2635 MIGVRL
+2635 ILRIR